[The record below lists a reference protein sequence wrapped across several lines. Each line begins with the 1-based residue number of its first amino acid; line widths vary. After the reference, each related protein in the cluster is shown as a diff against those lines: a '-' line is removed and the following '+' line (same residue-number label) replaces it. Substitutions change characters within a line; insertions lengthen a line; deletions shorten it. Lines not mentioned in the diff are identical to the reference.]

1 MRLEPLYRATFTTPE
16 KWSVELAG
24 PAGTEGQSF
33 LLAEGRCEGRL
44 SGCLRGANYPRRR
57 TDNALVPDFRGV
69 LQTADGAAV
78 LFAWHGYARPGAAG
92 MRELVGSI
100 THVSDDERYRW
111 LNDAMCILTGE
122 VRPRSDGR
130 GSDVDYDVAELV
142 WEPRAQVKGN
152 PGPGE
157 G

>member
-1 MRLEPLYRATFTTPE
+1 MRVEPLYRATFTTPE
-16 KWSVELAG
+16 RWSAELAG

-33 LLAEGRCEGRL
+33 LIAEGRCEGRL
-44 SGCLRGANYPRRR
+44 SGRLRGANYPRRR

-100 THVSDDERYRW
+100 THVSGDERYRW

-142 WEPRAQVKGN
+142 WEPRACR
-152 PGPGE
+152 
-157 G
+157 